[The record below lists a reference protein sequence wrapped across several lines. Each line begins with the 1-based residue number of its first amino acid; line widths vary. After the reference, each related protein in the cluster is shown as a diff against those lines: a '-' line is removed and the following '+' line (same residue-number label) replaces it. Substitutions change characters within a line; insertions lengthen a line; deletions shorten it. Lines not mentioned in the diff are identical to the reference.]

1 MNIFKYASLVRAKDV
16 ILAKAGIQILDSPV
30 SSTGQA
36 KSSPEDKMQKICVG
50 IYLGE
55 SST

>member
-1 MNIFKYASLVRAKDV
+1 MNIFKYASLVRVKDV
-16 ILAKAGIQILDSPV
+16 IPAKAGIQILDS
-30 SSTGQA
+30 G
-36 KSSPEDKMQKICVG
+36 SSPEDKMQKICVG